1 MRYLLFFILIMDKSQ
16 YFDKLSK
23 QSKKITSKI
32 NELKKVLPEL
42 KYFTEFHIE
51 NCDKNNNIL
60 LYLKNKYPAENVY
73 IGYIKWQYNDVVLY
87 IYSRNDFRIYKIINE
102 NIDIKK

>member
-1 MRYLLFFILIMDKSQ
+1 MDKSQ

-23 QSKKITSKI
+23 QTMRITSKI
-32 NELKKVLPEL
+32 KKLNKVLPEL

-73 IGYIKWQYNDVVLY
+73 IGYIMIMYY
-87 IYSRNDFRIYKIINE
+87 IYILELISEY
-102 NIDIKK
+102 IK

>member
-1 MRYLLFFILIMDKSQ
+1 MDKSQ

-23 QSKKITSKI
+23 QTKQITSKI
-32 NELKKVLPEL
+32 KKLNKVLPEL

-60 LYLKNKYPAENVY
+60 LYLKNKYPAEDVY
-73 IGYIKWQYNDVVLY
+73 IGYINRHKNFLNNYETHPKHTTCYVCLFNY
-87 IYSRNDFRIYKIINE
+87 MCSFIKIPFH
-102 NIDIKK
+102 

>member
-1 MRYLLFFILIMDKSQ
+1 MDKSQ

-23 QSKKITSKI
+23 QTKQITSKI
-32 NELKKVLPEL
+32 KKLNKVLPEL

-60 LYLKNKYPAENVY
+60 FTL
-73 IGYIKWQYNDVVLY
+73 
-87 IYSRNDFRIYKIINE
+87 S
-102 NIDIKK
+102 

>member
-1 MRYLLFFILIMDKSQ
+1 MIYFIIFILIMDKSQ

-23 QSKKITSKI
+23 QTKQITSKI
-32 NELKKVLPEL
+32 KKLNKVLPEL

-60 LYLKNKYPAENVY
+60 LYLKNKYPVENVY
-73 IGYIKWQYNDVVLY
+73 IGYIKWIYNDVVLY
-87 IYSRNDFRIYKIINE
+87 IYSRNDFRIYKIIND
-102 NIDIKK
+102 NIHIKK